1 MLDNTLWLKSV
12 RKSADFYPKKSAPP
26 IFMSHLPIFCKKSA
40 DYNRFFNLCMSLEIG
55 GKNRLVGIRLKGRRT
70 LGAKRVN
77 DIFPKSV
84 EELVGSYFRGG
95 KHGKCVYVPQIVR
108 NVPIWY
114 ISGRTHI

>member
-1 MLDNTLWLKSV
+1 MLDNN
-12 RKSADFYPKKSAPP
+12 
-26 IFMSHLPIFCKKSA
+26 FMSGSA
-40 DYNRFFNLCMSLEIG
+40 F
-55 GKNRLVGIRLKGRRT
+55 VPKGRRT

-95 KHGKCVYVPQIVR
+95 EHGKCVYVPQIVR

-114 ISGRTHI
+114 IFGRTHT